1 MFVFLQVKKKSFF
14 ARIYFCE
21 LQVLTIN
28 GLNSS
33 YFGVMN
39 EFTNGLNVTNL
50 ERIKPNHASS
60 WTAYLTRNILFHL
73 QRFNQ
78 NIFANHYSFL
88 KKSDKA
94 WSKTFQIM
102 DTRGVIR
109 YIHQS
114 KVLWPLNPSHAHF
127 LNMNLRN

>member
-60 WTAYLTRNILFHL
+60 
-73 QRFNQ
+73 
-78 NIFANHYSFL
+78 
-88 KKSDKA
+88 
-94 WSKTFQIM
+94 
-102 DTRGVIR
+102 
-109 YIHQS
+109 
-114 KVLWPLNPSHAHF
+114 
-127 LNMNLRN
+127 